1 VPIAVILLGLVL
13 IDLAFRG
20 TEHRTAKLLAA
31 DFGEGSK
38 FWTWAAAI
46 AVVGALGY
54 AAPLRGV
61 STALLTLV
69 LVSLILSQGGL
80 FEKLADVIMHPPKAS
95 AAVPLT
101 AYAGVFFGSG
111 TPAAAQT
118 ASSGGGGGGIGGI
131 LPILGHVAA
140 AVGAPFTGGATLALD
155 AVATAASAAASSQG

>member
-1 VPIAVILLGLVL
+1 MPIAVILLGLIL

-31 DFGEGSK
+31 DFGEGSR
-38 FWTWAAAI
+38 FWSWAAAI
-46 AVVGALGY
+46 GVVGALGY

-69 LVSLILSQGGL
+69 LVALILSQGGL
-80 FEKLADVIMHPPKAS
+80 FEKLADVILHPPKAS

-101 AYAGVFFGSG
+101 AYAGVIFGGGS
-111 TPAAAQT
+111 AAPAQT
-118 ASSGGGGGGIGGI
+118 ASSGGGGGAGSI

-140 AVGAPFTGGATLALD
+140 AVAAPFTGGASLAVD
-155 AVATAASAAASSQG
+155 AAVTAATSLA